1 MDLSPNFGAFVIS
14 LDFELYW
21 GVRDF
26 LASNGEYR
34 KNLTGEYKA
43 IPAMLRLFEEFEIA
57 ATWATVGFLFA
68 GSGAELERFKPRILP
83 EYENPELSPYT
94 EKFEEIAAE
103 TSVHYAPDLIKL
115 INSAPLQEIATH
127 TFSHYYCLE
136 KGQTAEAF
144 EADIKSAIE
153 IAEKYSINFKSI
165 VFPRNQHNPEYD
177 DILLKHGIICYRGN
191 QKSWMYQFDGKTQTN
206 PIYRIARL
214 ADTYSN
220 LSGLNT
226 FRWQDIA
233 AGKLAN
239 IPASMFLRPVAK
251 EKGILE
257 NRQFDRIK
265 KSLEFAAKN
274 RQVFHLWW
282 HPHNFGTNL
291 KDNLNFLRRIFE
303 VFRDLRE
310 KYDIRSLTM
319 CQTAELFAKVGGQA
333 AVSK

>member
-1 MDLSPNFGAFVIS
+1 MNLSPNFGAFVIS

-34 KNLTGEYKA
+34 KNLTGEYEA

-68 GSGAELERFKPRILP
+68 DSKAELERFKPRILP
-83 EYENPELSPYT
+83 EYENPELSPYA
-94 EKFEEIAAE
+94 EKFEEIAAG

-115 INSAPLQEIATH
+115 IDSTPLQEIATH

-177 DILLKHGIICYRGN
+177 DVLLKYGIICYRGN

-206 PIYRIARL
+206 PLYRIARL

-251 EKGILE
+251 EKGFLE
-257 NRQFDRIK
+257 NRQFERIR

-274 RQVFHLWW
+274 RQIFHLWW
-282 HPHNFGTNL
+282 HPHNFGVNL
-291 KDNLNFLRRIFE
+291 TENLNFLRRVFE

-319 CQTAELFAKVGGQA
+319 CRTAELFAKAGRPA
-333 AVSK
+333 AVSR